1 MSNND
6 NQSSNPFELPDFGQM
21 LSQMKMPGVDFEQ
34 LMQEGQKNIEAV
46 QAANQAVTEGWQTLA
61 QKQTEIFQE
70 TMQRWSEGMSGAAGA
85 SPTENMEQQAATARE
100 GFEQALANMRTL
112 AEITAESQ
120 SAAMEIMRK
129 RFEENLQ
136 NMFKPGDRD

>member
-1 MSNND
+1 MSNKD
-6 NQSSNPFELPDFGQM
+6 DQSPNPFGLPDFSQM
-21 LSQMKMPGVDFEQ
+21 LSQMQMPGVDFEQ

-46 QAANQAVTEGWQTLA
+46 QAANQAVTDGWQSLA

-70 TMQRWSEGMSGAAGA
+70 TMQRWSESMSAAAGA
-85 SPTENMEQQAATARE
+85 TPAETMEEQAATARE

-120 SAAMEIMRK
+120 SSAMEIMRK

-136 NMFKPGDRD
+136 NMFKPANRD